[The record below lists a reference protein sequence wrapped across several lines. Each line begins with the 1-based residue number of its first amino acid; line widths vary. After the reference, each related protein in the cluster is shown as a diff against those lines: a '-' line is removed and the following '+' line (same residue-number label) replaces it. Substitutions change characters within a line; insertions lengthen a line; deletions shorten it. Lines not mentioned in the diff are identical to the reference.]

1 MVSTWFA
8 GPGSIGFCHGFVPNS
23 LLRGLLWTTSRHA
36 RACLRGLAAC
46 FCASTACFFEVA
58 SRFLILASATISP
71 ARALVMRR
79 HSREHRLTL
88 PLYRDLQLSEHPR
101 PANVTMVSLHLHK
114 DLILNKM
121 EEQQRLTRRTHGDAG
136 IGVWRGD

>member
-23 LLRGLLWTTSRHA
+23 LLRGLLCDNFTTRKSLFA
-36 RACLRGLAAC
+36 RVGGLLLRQHRLLFRDC
-46 FCASTACFFEVA
+46 FTL
-58 SRFLILASATISP
+58 LILASATISP
-71 ARALVMRR
+71 ARALVMCR
-79 HSREHRLTL
+79 HSREHWLTL

-121 EEQQRLTRRTHGDAG
+121 EEQQRLTRRIHGDAG